1 MTSPPRAG
9 YHECALNIPRAS
21 DTWASAQDPGRV
33 PVRMGI
39 WSHMRGTRMPWGVV
53 EVPHLAYVPGKAIFN
68 SKGGRAGGERGW
80 ADGGTS
86 HTQLFWPITGEVV
99 VVKVIKLK
107 VTINFKYI
115 ITWWITVSVG
125 TIDHRSIRTREPNAW
140 LLVVNCKV
148 MQSPAMQGC
157 KPICLSNYV

>member
-9 YHECALNIPRAS
+9 YHKCALNIPRAS

-33 PVRMGI
+33 PVPHARDKNALGCCGSAAPYLCSGEGHI
-39 WSHMRGTRMPWGVV
+39 QQQRGPRGRGEGVGGWG
-53 EVPHLAYVPGKAIFN
+53 HFAHATFLSDN
-68 SKGGRAGGERGW
+68 
-80 ADGGTS
+80 
-86 HTQLFWPITGEVV
+86 GEVV

-115 ITWWITVSVG
+115 ITWWIAVSAG